1 MKKLL
6 LTMIAM
12 ILLTA
17 NVASAAWTAVGE
29 TDNYITYVDLAT
41 INKSGNMVKMWT
53 LMDFKDQ
60 QTLVEG
66 SYQSAKIQ
74 YEFKCKEEQR
84 RYLTFSWFFGKMGKG
99 EVVYTNSDVGE
110 WRPIGPDSVDETLWE
125 YACIKE

>member
-6 LTMIAM
+6 LTLIAVV
-12 ILLTA
+12 LLTA

-29 TDNYITYVDLAT
+29 TDNYITYADLAT
-41 INKSGNMVKMWT
+41 ISKSGNMAKVWT
-53 LMDFKDQ
+53 LMNFKDR

-66 SYQSAKIQ
+66 SYHSAKIQ
-74 YEFKCKEEQR
+74 YEFDCEEER
-84 RYLTFSWFFGKMGKG
+84 SRYLSFSWFLGKMGKG

-110 WRPIGPDSVDETLWE
+110 WRHLGPDSVDETLWE